1 MKKSEWIFLSN
12 AMWNF
17 ADKTNGRISPLLKE
31 LIQKL
36 NKNQGVILDEL
47 DDNVQTVR
55 SNRQQKPNATSKDD
69 FKGNGEF

>member
-1 MKKSEWIFLSN
+1 MKKSEWIFLSR

-17 ADKTNGRISPLLKE
+17 ADNTNGRVSPLLKE
-31 LIQKL
+31 LIRKI

-47 DDNVQTVR
+47 DNNVQVAR
-55 SNRQQKPNATSKDD
+55 SDRQQKPNATSKDD